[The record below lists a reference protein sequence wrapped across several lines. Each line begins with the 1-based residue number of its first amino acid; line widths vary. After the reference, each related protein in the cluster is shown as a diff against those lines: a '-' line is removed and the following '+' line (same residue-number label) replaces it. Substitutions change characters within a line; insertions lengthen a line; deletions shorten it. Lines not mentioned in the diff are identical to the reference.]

1 MMHGLVCFLTLCGSF
16 LVDVILHFRLCV
28 REMGGGGEEGDV
40 ETFCEQLAEEEESTD
55 VIRKIKR
62 TYTASIVSSHRQGES
77 ML

>member
-1 MMHGLVCFLTLCGSF
+1 MCKGN
-16 LVDVILHFRLCV
+16 
-28 REMGGGGEEGDV
+28 GGGGEEGDV